1 MQKLR
6 NIIMKTQKNKE
17 LSPVQE
23 QIVAYG
29 GQAVVNSKPNK
40 AAGMIFKLSFL
51 PAILVVLA
59 SLIGMF
65 TGVRFFKG
73 NAYGITGFLV
83 SLISYGHALCIV
95 PVLPACLIYQMAYGV
110 AIVLKRRTKW
120 SYKKITV
127 LLAVIGIVL
136 LGAVTVYSNWWEF
149 SQYYEKKNAVRFYNS
164 ADEKIDYNLN
174 EQNLDGILGVKQQQ
188 TSCIL
193 IDRENKEVGFMVNGT
208 VDEFYSYKFDKCGQD
223 EQQELDELFI
233 QAEFALKDG
242 GKLISFYPKKS
253 YEHRTCAL
261 LWITGSGEK
270 YCKTEIDDVFLDL
283 RSQGDKDF
291 VPDTKY
297 KDYEHAEMKS
307 ADSFK
312 SSADEIIYYN
322 RERNKDNCLLIN
334 RENKE
339 IGFIVNGYNW
349 QRFQYYTLEPFE
361 QVSERWLDEHFV
373 QAEFTLKDGGKLISF
388 STTNKY
394 DEDMTYA
401 LLWITGSGEKYYKHF
416 TSVAFLGLESQ
427 GDKKIEHGI
436 KYKDYKTEMREKSDS
451 ENER

>member
-1 MQKLR
+1 
-6 NIIMKTQKNKE
+6 MKTQKNEE

-40 AAGMIFKLSFL
+40 AAGVIFKLSFL

-65 TGVRFFKG
+65 TGVSFFKG
-73 NAYGITGFLV
+73 NAYGIAGFLV
-83 SLISYGHALCIV
+83 SLISYGYALCIV

-136 LGAVTVYSNWWEF
+136 LGAVIVYSNRWEF
-149 SQYYEKKNAVRFYNS
+149 SRYFEKKNAVRFYNS
-164 ADEKIDYNLN
+164 ADEKIDYGLN
-174 EQNLDGILGVKQQQ
+174 KQNFDGILGVKQQQ

-193 IDRENKEVGFMVNGT
+193 IDQENKEVGFMVNGT

-242 GKLISFYPKKS
+242 GKLISFYPRKS
-253 YEHRTCAL
+253 CEHRTCAL

-322 RERNKDNCLLIN
+322 RERNNCLLIN

-339 IGFIVNGYNW
+339 IGFIINGNYW
-349 QRFQYYTLEPFE
+349 QDFEYYTFEPFE
-361 QVSERWLDEHFV
+361 QVSERWERWLDELFV

-388 STTNKY
+388 YKDKY
-394 DEDMTYA
+394 DEDSTEV

-416 TSVAFLGLESQ
+416 TDFVCYLGLESQ